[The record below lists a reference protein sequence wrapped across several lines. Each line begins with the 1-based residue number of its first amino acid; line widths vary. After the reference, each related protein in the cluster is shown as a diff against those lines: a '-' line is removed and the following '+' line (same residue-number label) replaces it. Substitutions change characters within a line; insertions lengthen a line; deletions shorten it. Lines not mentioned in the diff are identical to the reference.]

1 MPHNKPGADS
11 FVHLGVASARSDHRF
26 GGGTVG
32 PSAAALLSTP
42 GDVGTSPW
50 SIYVPLL
57 ARPVRRRRAAVGRS
71 DPALVTRGR
80 IRRRPIVGGLINGYD
95 AVARNGW

>member
-42 GDVGTSPW
+42 GDVGTSP
-50 SIYVPLL
+50 
-57 ARPVRRRRAAVGRS
+57 
-71 DPALVTRGR
+71 
-80 IRRRPIVGGLINGYD
+80 
-95 AVARNGW
+95 